1 MAFSLKQKVLD
12 ELKRRRTRSL
22 VDKNTLWPSQASV
35 VSRTTGEVIG
45 KCLRASFYEKTGET
59 VTNPVD
65 DAVVAMGYMGTKIED
80 GIIELLKNQGLW
92 ENNNVKWQAY
102 GISGEVDILIRA
114 LNTEVTPPQEELYVV
129 ECKSCSGYYVNKEL
143 FGYYEGAGS
152 NRTYVKGKPKDKH
165 LLQSV
170 LYAHVAKEKGYKGTI
185 IFYVSRD
192 ESKFAEF
199 LIEVDDQHRIYI
211 NGELDNRFTV
221 LDILQRYEV
230 LQEAID
236 NRELPDRDYQPEY
249 TDAEVERLFA
259 SKEIS
264 KSARDNHI
272 NRTRLYCD
280 SECNYCEFKLKCLEQ
295 NQATSQPEN
304 STFNEPGLPDISLGV
319 KPDYMMFGS
328 F

>member
-35 VSRTTGEVIG
+35 VSRTNGEVIG
-45 KCLRASFYEKTGET
+45 KCLRASYYEKTGET
-59 VTNPVD
+59 PTNPVD

-92 ENNNVKWQAY
+92 ENNNVKWQAH
-102 GISGEVDILIRA
+102 GISGEVDILIRV
-114 LNTEVTPPQEELYVV
+114 LNTDGPIPVEENYVV

-152 NRTYVKGKPKDKH
+152 NRSYVKGKPKDKH

-170 LYAHVAKEKGYKGTI
+170 LYAHVAKEKGFKGTI

-199 LIEVDDQHRIYI
+199 LITVDDNGRIFV
-211 NGELDNRFTV
+211 NDELDARFTV
-221 LDILQRYEV
+221 QDILDRYAV
-230 LQEAID
+230 LQQAID
-236 NRELPDRDYQPEY
+236 NKELPGRDYQPEY
-249 TDAEVERLFA
+249 SDAEVERLYA

-264 KSARDNHI
+264 KTAKDNHI
-272 NRTRLYCD
+272 NRTKLYCD
-280 SECNYCEFKLKCLEQ
+280 SECNYCEFKLKCLE
-295 NQATSQPEN
+295 NQTTSQPEN
-304 STFNEPGLPDISLGV
+304 STFNDPGLPDISLGI
-319 KPDYMMFGS
+319 KPDYMAFGS